1 MQEFE
6 NYVKSNYN
14 IPGATACA
22 IKYTFTTRD
31 TIDKVSKIPIIIYTI
46 VMKMTWFDKCGQ
58 QLQVE
63 KLIFVN
69 DTLSKS
75 SEKCCFTIAPSEV
88 SNKFRVAKRDI
99 IRILLNTKQQKID
112 ELKQEQT
119 LLTRYLGSE
128 SAIIPNEAKAILPL
142 GTLSREMRSTVNV
155 GHSGQNP
162 MKSTVHI
169 AKNKFEM

>member
-6 NYVKSNYN
+6 DYVKSNYN
-14 IPGATACA
+14 ILGATACA

-31 TIDKVSKIPIIIYTI
+31 TIDKASKIPVIIYTI

-88 SNKFRVAKRDI
+88 SNKFRAAKRDI
-99 IRILLNTKQQKID
+99 IRILLNTRQQKID
-112 ELKQEQT
+112 ELKQEQA
-119 LLTRYLGSE
+119 LLTRYLGTE
-128 SAIIPNEAKAILPL
+128 SAIIPTEAKAILPL
-142 GTLSREMRSTVNV
+142 GTVSREMKPAVQIST
-155 GHSGQNP
+155 S
-162 MKSTVHI
+162 S
-169 AKNKFEM
+169 KNKFEM

>member
-31 TIDKVSKIPIIIYTI
+31 TIDKASKVSVVVYTI
-46 VMKMTWFDKCGQ
+46 VMKMSWFDKCGQ
-58 QLQVE
+58 QLQIE

-88 SNKFRVAKRDI
+88 SNKFRAAKRDI
-99 IRILLNTKQQKID
+99 IRILLNARQQKID
-112 ELKQEQT
+112 ELKQEQA
-119 LLTRYLGSE
+119 LLTRYLGTE
-128 SAIIPNEAKAILPL
+128 SAIIP
-142 GTLSREMRSTVNV
+142 TEMRP
-155 GHSGQNP
+155 SGTIGSSAVSRPVQISAP
-162 MKSTVHI
+162 S
-169 AKNKFEM
+169 KNKFEM

>member
-31 TIDKVSKIPIIIYTI
+31 TIDKASKVSVVVYTI
-46 VMKMTWFDKCGQ
+46 VMKMSWFDKCGQ
-58 QLQVE
+58 QLQIE

-88 SNKFRVAKRDI
+88 SNKFRAAKRDI
-99 IRILLNTKQQKID
+99 IRILLNARQQKID
-112 ELKQEQT
+112 VLKQEQA
-119 LLTRYLGSE
+119 LLTRYLGTE
-128 SAIIPNEAKAILPL
+128 SVV
-142 GTLSREMRSTVNV
+142 M
-155 GHSGQNP
+155 
-162 MKSTVHI
+162 
-169 AKNKFEM
+169 

>member
-31 TIDKVSKIPIIIYTI
+31 TIDKASKVSVVVYTI
-46 VMKMTWFDKCGQ
+46 VMKMSWFDKCGQ
-58 QLQVE
+58 QLQIE

-88 SNKFRVAKRDI
+88 SNKFRAAKRDI
-99 IRILLNTKQQKID
+99 IRILLNARQQKID
-112 ELKQEQT
+112 ELKQEQA
-119 LLTRYLGSE
+119 LLTRYLGTE
-128 SAIIPNEAKAILPL
+128 SAIIP
-142 GTLSREMRSTVNV
+142 TEMKPSVQI
-155 GHSGQNP
+155 SAP
-162 MKSTVHI
+162 S
-169 AKNKFEM
+169 KNKFEM

>member
-22 IKYTFTTRD
+22 VKYTFTTRD
-31 TIDKVSKIPIIIYTI
+31 TIDKASKISIIIYTI

-58 QLQVE
+58 QLQTE

-88 SNKFRVAKRDI
+88 SNKFRVAKREI
-99 IRILLNTKQQKID
+99 ICMLSNAKQEKID
-112 ELKQEQT
+112 ELKQEQA
-119 LLTRYLGSE
+119 LLNKYLGTE

-142 GTLSREMRSTVNV
+142 GTLSREMRPTVQI
-155 GHSGQNP
+155 S
-162 MKSTVHI
+162 
-169 AKNKFEM
+169 KNRFEM

>member
-6 NYVKSNYN
+6 DYVKSNYN

-31 TIDKVSKIPIIIYTI
+31 TIDKASKIPVIIYTI

-88 SNKFRVAKRDI
+88 SNKFRAAKRDI
-99 IRILLNTKQQKID
+99 IRILLNTRQQKID
-112 ELKQEQT
+112 ELKQEQE
-119 LLTRYLGSE
+119 LLTRYLGTNN
-128 SAIIPNEAKAILPL
+128 AIIPNVMKPA
-142 GTLSREMRSTVNV
+142 GTIGSSAVERPVQIST
-155 GHSGQNP
+155 S
-162 MKSTVHI
+162 S
-169 AKNKFEM
+169 KNKFEM

>member
-31 TIDKVSKIPIIIYTI
+31 TIDKASKVSVVVYTI
-46 VMKMTWFDKCGQ
+46 VMKMSWFDKCGQ
-58 QLQVE
+58 QLQIE

-99 IRILLNTKQQKID
+99 IRVLLNAKKEKID
-112 ELKQEQT
+112 ELKQEQA
-119 LLTRYLGSE
+119 LLTRYLGTE
-128 SAIIPNEAKAILPL
+128 SAIIP
-142 GTLSREMRSTVNV
+142 SEMRPSVQIQSSN
-155 GHSGQNP
+155 
-162 MKSTVHI
+162 KS
-169 AKNKFEM
+169 KFEM

>member
-31 TIDKVSKIPIIIYTI
+31 TIDKASKIPVIIYTI

-75 SEKCCFTIAPSEV
+75 SEKSCFTIAPSEV

-99 IRILLNTKQQKID
+99 IRVLLNAKQEKID
-112 ELKQEQT
+112 ELKQEQA
-119 LLTRYLGSE
+119 LLTRYLGTE
-128 SAIIPNEAKAILPL
+128 SAIIPSEAKAILPL
-142 GTLSREMRSTVNV
+142 GTVSREMRPSVQIST
-155 GHSGQNP
+155 S
-162 MKSTVHI
+162 S
-169 AKNKFEM
+169 KNKFEM